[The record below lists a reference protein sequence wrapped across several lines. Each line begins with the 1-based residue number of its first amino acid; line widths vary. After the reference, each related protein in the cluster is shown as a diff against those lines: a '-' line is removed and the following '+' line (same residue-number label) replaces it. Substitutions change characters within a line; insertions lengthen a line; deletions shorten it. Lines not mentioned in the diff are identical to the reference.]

1 MKIFEIV
8 AVLAA
13 AASSAVLAYLL
24 VTLLVRRSAV
34 ERTVAQLERAGAE
47 ADRKAEMGVF
57 ARFFDERGRT
67 NLERRLIQAGWYK
80 LTPGRFMMRSV
91 AASFTGL
98 FVGLI
103 LPFVLHRVNLW
114 MFLLPVVLALAG
126 AIGPSSMLDGAIADR
141 KKKIR
146 NALPDF
152 LDLVSTTVEAGIA
165 LNGAFAAAV
174 DAVRGPFREELLAA
188 LSDIRVGRSRAEAL
202 AAMAARA
209 DVVEL
214 TTTVTAIVQAEK
226 LGGDIA
232 GILDQLAQDA
242 REHRMMRAEELAA
255 QLPVKMTFPMALCML
270 PALFVMIFG
279 AVAAQLINK

>member
-1 MKIFEIV
+1 MLLIAV
-8 AVLAA
+8 VAAALSAAVLG
-13 AASSAVLAYLL
+13 YLG
-24 VTLLVRRSAV
+24 VSMVVHRSAV
-34 ERTVAQLERAGAE
+34 ERTVAQLDRAGVE
-47 ADRKAEMGVF
+47 ADRKAELGVF

-67 NLERRLIQAGWYK
+67 NLERRLVQAGWYK
-80 LTPGRFMMRSV
+80 LTPGRFMMRSIV
-91 AASFTGL
+91 ASFSGL
-98 FVGLI
+98 VGGLMI
-103 LPFVLHRVNLW
+103 PVVLHRHDAWLFVV
-114 MFLLPVVLALAG
+114 PVLLALGG
-126 AIGPSSMLDGAIADR
+126 AILPSSVLDGAISER
-141 KKKIR
+141 KKRIR

-174 DAVRGPFREELLAA
+174 DAVRGPFRDELLAA

-202 AAMAARA
+202 AAMAARC
-209 DVVEL
+209 DVTEL

-232 GILDQLAQDA
+232 GILDQLAEDA
-242 REHRMMRAEELAA
+242 RDQRMTRAEELAA

-279 AVAAQLINK
+279 AVAAQLTNK

>member
-1 MKIFEIV
+1 MLF
-8 AVLAA
+8 AVVAA
-13 AASSAVLAYLL
+13 ALSAAALGYIM
-24 VTLLVRRSAV
+24 VTIFVHRSAV
-34 ERTVAQLERAGAE
+34 ERTVAQIDRTGIE
-47 ADRKAEMGVF
+47 ADRKSELGIF

-80 LTPGRFMMRSV
+80 LTPGRFMMRGII
-91 AASFTGL
+91 ASFSGL
-98 FVGLI
+98 FVGLLI
-103 LPFVLHRVNLW
+103 PFVLHRHVWWL
-114 MFLLPVVLALAG
+114 FVLPVLLALAG
-126 AIGPSSMLDGAIADR
+126 AIAPSSILDGAIAER
-141 KKKIR
+141 KRRIR

-174 DAVRGPFREELLAA
+174 DAVRGPFRDELLAC

-209 DVVEL
+209 DVTEL

-232 GILDQLAQDA
+232 GILDQLAHEA
-242 REHRMMRAEELAA
+242 RDHRMMRAEELAA
-255 QLPVKMTFPMALCML
+255 QLPVVMTFPMALCML

-279 AVAAQLINK
+279 AVAAQMINK

>member
-1 MKIFEIV
+1 MLF

-13 AASSAVLAYLL
+13 AVSAAMLGYLAVTML
-24 VTLLVRRSAV
+24 VHRSAV
-34 ERTVAQLERAGAE
+34 ERTVAQLDRAGVE
-47 ADRKAEMGVF
+47 ADRKAELGVF

-67 NLERRLIQAGWYK
+67 KLERRLIQAGWYG

-91 AASFTGL
+91 VASFSGL
-98 FVGLI
+98 VLGLVVILLLHRHDTWLFI
-103 LPFVLHRVNLW
+103 LPVMLS
-114 MFLLPVVLALAG
+114 LAG
-126 AIGPSSMLDGAIADR
+126 AIAPSSMLDGAIAER
-141 KKKIR
+141 KKRIR

-174 DAVRGPFREELLAA
+174 EAVHGPFREELLAA

-202 AAMAARA
+202 AAMAARC
-209 DVVEL
+209 DVTEL

-226 LGGDIA
+226 LGGDIS
-232 GILDQLAQDA
+232 GILDQLAGDA
-242 REHRMMRAEELAA
+242 RDQRMTRAEEIAA

>member
-1 MKIFEIV
+1 MLLV
-8 AVLAA
+8 VLAA
-13 AASSAVLAYLL
+13 AFSAAILGYLG
-24 VTLLVRRSAV
+24 VITFVHRSAV
-34 ERTVAQLERAGAE
+34 ERTVAQIDKSGID
-47 ADRKAEMGVF
+47 ADRKAELGVF

-67 NLERRLIQAGWYK
+67 KLERRLIQAGWYK
-80 LTPGRFMMRSV
+80 LTPGRFMMRSII
-91 AASFTGL
+91 ASFTGL
-98 FVGLI
+98 FVGI
-103 LPFVLHRVNLW
+103 IVPFILHRHNIW
-114 MFLLPVVLALAG
+114 MFFVPVVLALAG
-126 AIGPSSMLDGAIADR
+126 AILPTSILDGAIAER
-141 KKKIR
+141 KKRIR

-174 DAVRGPFREELLAA
+174 DAVRGPFRDELLAA

-209 DVVEL
+209 DVTEL

-232 GILDQLAQDA
+232 GILDQLANDA
-242 REHRMMRAEELAA
+242 RDQRMTRAEELAA

-279 AVAAQLINK
+279 AVAAELVSK

>member
-1 MKIFEIV
+1 VLV
-8 AVLAA
+8 AVIAA
-13 AASSAVLAYLL
+13 ALCAASLGYLVVSVVSA
-24 VTLLVRRSAV
+24 RRTPV
-34 ERTVAQLERAGAE
+34 ERTIAQLDRAGIDAE
-47 ADRKAEMGVF
+47 RKDELGVF
-57 ARFFDERGRT
+57 ARFFDERGKSKI
-67 NLERRLIQAGWYK
+67 ERRMRQAGWYE
-80 LTPGRFMMRSV
+80 LTPARFAMRSV
-91 AASFTGL
+91 VCAGIGAALGGAL
-98 FVGLI
+98 MLA
-103 LPFVLHRVNLW
+103 LHQRSA
-114 MFLLPVVLALAG
+114 MFLVLALVLAVCGAAVPNALLNG
-126 AIGPSSMLDGAIADR
+126 AIDKR
-141 KKKIR
+141 KKGIR

-174 DAVRGPFREELLAA
+174 DAVRGPLRDELHAV

-202 AAMAARA
+202 ATMAARA

-232 GILDQLAQDA
+232 GILDGLATEA
-242 REHRMMRAEELAA
+242 REQRMLRAEEIAA

-279 AVAAQLINK
+279 AVAAQLLSK

>member
-1 MKIFEIV
+1 MLLIV
-8 AVLAA
+8 VVA
-13 AASSAVLAYLL
+13 SAVSAAILGYLAVTML
-24 VTLLVRRSAV
+24 VHRSAV
-34 ERTVAQLERAGAE
+34 QRTVAQLDKSGAE
-47 ADRKAEMGVF
+47 ADRKKELGVF

-67 NLERRLIQAGWYK
+67 NLERRLVMAGWYK
-80 LTPGRFMMRSV
+80 LTPGRYMMRSII
-91 AASFTGL
+91 ASGAGL
-98 FVGLI
+98 FVGL
-103 LPFVLHRVNLW
+103 LVPFVLHKTQVY
-114 MFLLPVVLALAG
+114 MFLLPVLLALAG
-126 AIGPSSMLDGAIADR
+126 AIAPTSMLDGAIAER
-141 KKKIR
+141 KKRIR

-174 DAVRGPFREELLAA
+174 DAVRGPFRDELLAA

-202 AAMAARA
+202 AAMAARC

-232 GILDQLAQDA
+232 GILDQLATDA
-242 REHRMMRAEELAA
+242 REHRMMRAEEIAN
-255 QLPVKMTFPMALCML
+255 QLPVTMTFPMALCML

-279 AVAAQLINK
+279 AVAAQMIGK

>member
-1 MKIFEIV
+1 MLIAV
-8 AVLAA
+8 VAAALSAAVLG
-13 AASSAVLAYLL
+13 YLGI
-24 VTLLVRRSAV
+24 TLFVHRSEV
-34 ERTVAQLERAGAE
+34 ERTVAQLDLGGLE
-47 ADRKAEMGVF
+47 ANRKAELGLF

-67 NLERRLIQAGWYK
+67 NLERRLVQAGWYN
-80 LTPGRFMMRSV
+80 LTPGKFMMRSV
-91 AASFTGL
+91 VASVSGL
-98 FVGLI
+98 IVGLAI
-103 LPFVLHRVNLW
+103 PVAMHRHEPWFFMLPIV
-114 MFLLPVVLALAG
+114 MALAG
-126 AIGPSSMLDGAIADR
+126 AIAPTSALDGAIAVR
-141 KKKIR
+141 QKRIR
-146 NALPDF
+146 NSLPDF

-174 DAVRGPFREELLAA
+174 DGVRGPFRDELLAV

-209 DVVEL
+209 DVTEL

-242 REHRMMRAEELAA
+242 REHRMTRAEELAA
-255 QLPVKMTFPMALCML
+255 QLPVKMTFPMAVCML

-279 AVAAQLINK
+279 AVAAQLITK

>member
-1 MKIFEIV
+1 MLLV
-8 AVLAA
+8 VVLAA
-13 AASSAVLAYLL
+13 ALCVALL
-24 VTLLVRRSAV
+24 GYVTVTTFVHRSAL
-34 ERTVAQLERAGAE
+34 ERHVAQLDRAGIE
-47 ADRKAEMGVF
+47 ADRKAELGVF

-67 NLERRLIQAGWYK
+67 QLERRLVQAGWYN
-80 LTPGRFMMRSV
+80 LTAGRFMMRSIG
-91 AASFTGL
+91 ASFGGL
-98 FVGLI
+98 IVGLAI
-103 LPFVLHRVNLW
+103 PLVLLHRHDIW
-114 MFLLPVVLALAG
+114 FLFLPIMLALAG
-126 AIGPSSMLDGAIADR
+126 ALAPSSMLDGAIANR
-141 KKKIR
+141 KRNIR
-146 NALPDF
+146 NSLPDF

-174 DAVRGPFREELLAA
+174 DAVRGPFRDELLAV

-226 LGGDIA
+226 LGGDVA
-232 GILDQLAQDA
+232 GILDQLAHDA
-242 REHRMMRAEELAA
+242 RDHRMTRAEEIAA

-279 AVAAQLINK
+279 AVGAQLVTK

>member
-1 MKIFEIV
+1 MLI

-13 AASSAVLAYLL
+13 AVSAAVLGYLAV
-24 VTLLVRRSAV
+24 VTLVHRSAV
-34 ERTVAQLERAGAE
+34 ERHVAQLDRAGIE
-47 ADRKAEMGVF
+47 ADRKAELGVF

-67 NLERRLIQAGWYK
+67 NLERRLVQAGWYK
-80 LTPGRFMMRSV
+80 LTPGRFMMRGIIASV
-91 AASFTGL
+91 SGL
-98 FVGLI
+98 AVGI
-103 LPFVLHRVNLW
+103 LVPLVLHRHEIW
-114 MFLLPVVLALAG
+114 FLCLPVVLALAG
-126 AIGPSSMLDGAIADR
+126 AIAPSSMLDGAIAER
-141 KKKIR
+141 KRRIR

-209 DVVEL
+209 DVTEL

-232 GILDQLAQDA
+232 GILDQLAHDA
-242 REHRMMRAEELAA
+242 RDHRMTRAEELAA

-279 AVAAQLINK
+279 AVAAQLISK

>member
-1 MKIFEIV
+1 MLLIV
-8 AVLAA
+8 VLA
-13 AASSAVLAYLL
+13 SAVSAAILGYLVVTML
-24 VTLLVRRSAV
+24 VHRSAV
-34 ERTVAQLERAGAE
+34 ERTVAQLDKSGIE

-80 LTPGRFMMRSV
+80 VTPARYMMRSII
-91 AASFTGL
+91 ASGGGL
-98 FVGLI
+98 FVGLLI
-103 LPFVLHRVNLW
+103 PFVLHKTQLY
-114 MFLLPVVLALAG
+114 MFMLPVLLALAG
-126 AIGPSSMLDGAIADR
+126 AIAPTSMLDGAIAER
-141 KKKIR
+141 KKRIR

-174 DAVRGPFREELLAA
+174 DAVRGPFRDELLAA

-202 AAMAARA
+202 AAMAARC

-232 GILDQLAQDA
+232 GILDQLATEA
-242 REHRMMRAEELAA
+242 REHRMLRAEEIAN
-255 QLPVKMTFPMALCML
+255 QLPVTMTFPMALCML

-279 AVAAQLINK
+279 AVAAQMIGK

>member
-1 MKIFEIV
+1 MLLAVIAAAV
-8 AVLAA
+8 SAAVLG
-13 AASSAVLAYLL
+13 YLG
-24 VTLLVRRSAV
+24 VTVIVHRSAV
-34 ERTVAQLERAGAE
+34 ERTVAQLDRAGIE
-47 ADRKAEMGVF
+47 ADRKAELGVF

-67 NLERRLIQAGWYK
+67 NLERRLIQAGWYA
-80 LTPGRFMMRSV
+80 LTPGRFMMRSIV
-91 AASFTGL
+91 ASFSGLAAGLMIPVLLHRHDLWL
-98 FVGLI
+98 FV
-103 LPFVLHRVNLW
+103 V
-114 MFLLPVVLALAG
+114 PVMLALAG
-126 AIGPSSMLDGAIADR
+126 AILPSSVLDGAIAER
-141 KKKIR
+141 KKRIR

-174 DAVRGPFREELLAA
+174 DAVHGPFREELLAA

-209 DVVEL
+209 DVTEL

-232 GILDQLAQDA
+232 GILDQLASDA
-242 REHRMMRAEELAA
+242 RDQRMTRAEELAA

>member
-1 MKIFEIV
+1 MLI
-8 AVLAA
+8 AVIAA
-13 AASSAVLAYLL
+13 AISAAILGYLI
-24 VTLLVRRSAV
+24 VTIVVHRSAV
-34 ERTVAQLERAGAE
+34 ERTVAQLDRAGVE
-47 ADRKAEMGVF
+47 ADRKAELGVF

-67 NLERRLIQAGWYK
+67 KLERRLMQAGWYS
-80 LTPGRFMMRSV
+80 LTPGGFMMRSV
-91 AASFTGL
+91 IASGSGL
-98 FVGLI
+98 LVGIMIPL
-103 LPFVLHRVNLW
+103 VLHHHELW
-114 MFLLPVVLALAG
+114 LVALPIMLALAG
-126 AIGPSSMLDGAIADR
+126 AILPSSMLDAAIAER
-141 KKKIR
+141 KKRIR

-174 DAVRGPFREELLAA
+174 DAVTGPFRDELLAA

-202 AAMAARA
+202 AAMAARC
-209 DVVEL
+209 DVTEL

-232 GILDQLAQDA
+232 GILDQLAGDA
-242 REHRMMRAEELAA
+242 RDQRMTRAEELAA

-279 AVAAQLINK
+279 AVAAQLISK

>member
-1 MKIFEIV
+1 MLIAVVTAAISAALLGYV
-8 AVLAA
+8 AVTTF
-13 AASSAVLAYLL
+13 VH
-24 VTLLVRRSAV
+24 RSAV
-34 ERTVAQLERAGAE
+34 ERTVAQLDRAGID
-47 ADRKAEMGVF
+47 ADRKAELGVF

-67 NLERRLIQAGWYK
+67 NLERRLIQAGWYD
-80 LTPGRFMMRSV
+80 LTPGRFMMRSII
-91 AASFTGL
+91 ASFSGL
-98 FVGLI
+98 FVGLLVPFLLHRFNIWMFI
-103 LPFVLHRVNLW
+103 LPVL
-114 MFLLPVVLALAG
+114 LALAG
-126 AIGPSSMLDGAIADR
+126 AIAPSSILDGAIAER
-141 KKKIR
+141 KKRIR
-146 NALPDF
+146 NSLPDF

-174 DAVRGPFREELLAA
+174 DAVRGPFRDELLAA

-209 DVVEL
+209 DVTEL

-232 GILDQLAQDA
+232 GILDQLAGDA
-242 REHRMMRAEELAA
+242 REHRMTRAEELAA
-255 QLPVKMTFPMALCML
+255 QLPVMMTFPMALCML

>member
-1 MKIFEIV
+1 
-8 AVLAA
+8 
-13 AASSAVLAYLL
+13 
-24 VTLLVRRSAV
+24 
-34 ERTVAQLERAGAE
+34 
-47 ADRKAEMGVF
+47 
-57 ARFFDERGRT
+57 
-67 NLERRLIQAGWYK
+67 
-80 LTPGRFMMRSV
+80 MMRSV
-91 AASFTGL
+91 IASFS
-98 FVGLI
+98 GLI
-103 LPFVLHRVNLW
+103 VGIMLPLIMHHHEMWLISFPI
-114 MFLLPVVLALAG
+114 MLAFAG
-126 AIGPSSMLDGAIADR
+126 AILPSSMLDGAITER
-141 KKKIR
+141 KKRIR

-174 DAVRGPFREELLAA
+174 DAVSGPFRDELLAA

-202 AAMAARA
+202 AAMAARC

-232 GILDQLAQDA
+232 GILDELANDA
-242 REHRMMRAEELAA
+242 RDHRMMRAEEIAA

-279 AVAAQLINK
+279 AVAAQMLGR

>member
-1 MKIFEIV
+1 MLI

-13 AASSAVLAYLL
+13 AMSAAALGYLA
-24 VTLLVRRSAV
+24 VTVIVHRSAV
-34 ERTVAQLERAGAE
+34 ERTVAQLDRAGIE
-47 ADRKAEMGVF
+47 ADRKAELGVF

-67 NLERRLIQAGWYK
+67 NLERRLVQAGWYN
-80 LTPGRFMMRSV
+80 LTPGRFMMRSIV
-91 AASFTGL
+91 ASFSGLLGGLMIPLLLHRHDLWL
-98 FVGLI
+98 FV
-103 LPFVLHRVNLW
+103 V
-114 MFLLPVVLALAG
+114 PVMLALAG
-126 AIGPSSMLDGAIADR
+126 AILPSSLLDGAIAER
-141 KKKIR
+141 KKRIR

-174 DAVRGPFREELLAA
+174 DGVRGPFREELLAA

-202 AAMAARA
+202 AAMAARC

-232 GILDQLAQDA
+232 GILDELASDA
-242 REHRMMRAEELAA
+242 RDQRMTRAEELAA

-279 AVAAQLINK
+279 AVAAQLTNR

>member
-1 MKIFEIV
+1 MLL

-13 AASSAVLAYLL
+13 AISASILGYLG
-24 VTLLVRRSAV
+24 VMTFVHRSEV
-34 ERTVAQLERAGAE
+34 ERTVAQIDRAGID
-47 ADRKAEMGVF
+47 ADRKAELGVF

-67 NLERRLIQAGWYK
+67 KLERRLLQAGWYK
-80 LTPGRFMMRSV
+80 LTPGRFMMRGII
-91 AASFTGL
+91 ASFSGL
-98 FVGLI
+98 VAGILVPLI
-103 LPFVLHRVNLW
+103 LHRHGIWMFVL
-114 MFLLPVVLALAG
+114 PVLLALAG
-126 AIGPSSMLDGAIADR
+126 AILPTSVLDGAITER
-141 KKKIR
+141 KRRIR

-174 DAVRGPFREELLAA
+174 DAVHGPFRDELLAA

-202 AAMAARA
+202 AAMAARC
-209 DVVEL
+209 DVTEL

-232 GILDQLAQDA
+232 GILDQLAHDA
-242 REHRMMRAEELAA
+242 RDHRMTRAEELAA

-279 AVAAQLINK
+279 AVAAELINK

>member
-1 MKIFEIV
+1 MLIAVIAAAFSA
-8 AVLAA
+8 AVLGYL
-13 AASSAVLAYLL
+13 AVLLM
-24 VTLLVRRSAV
+24 VRRSAV
-34 ERTVAQLERAGAE
+34 ERTVAQLERSGAE
-47 ADRKAEMGVF
+47 ADRKAELGVF

-67 NLERRLIQAGWYK
+67 NLERRLMQAGWYK
-80 LTPGRFMMRSV
+80 LTPGRFMMRSIV
-91 AASFTGL
+91 ASFTGL
-98 FVGLI
+98 FVGLVIPFLLHRFNMWMVI
-103 LPFVLHRVNLW
+103 LPV
-114 MFLLPVVLALAG
+114 MLALAG
-126 AIGPSSMLDGAIADR
+126 AILPSSLLDGAISDR
-141 KKKIR
+141 KKRIR

-174 DAVRGPFREELLAA
+174 DAVRGPFRDELLAA

-226 LGGDIA
+226 LGGDIS
-232 GILDQLAQDA
+232 GILEQLAQEA

-279 AVAAQLINK
+279 AVAAQLIAK

>member
-1 MKIFEIV
+1 MLI
-8 AVLAA
+8 AVIAA
-13 AASSAVLAYLL
+13 ALSAAMLGYLAVTML
-24 VTLLVRRSAV
+24 VHRSALD
-34 ERTVAQLERAGAE
+34 RHVAQLDRAGIE
-47 ADRKAEMGVF
+47 ADRKAELGVF

-67 NLERRLIQAGWYK
+67 NLERRLVQAGWYK
-80 LTPGRFMMRSV
+80 LTPGRFMMRSIV
-91 AASFTGL
+91 ASFSGL
-98 FVGLI
+98 LGGLLI
-103 LPFVLHRVNLW
+103 PLVLHRHEIWL
-114 MFLLPVVLALAG
+114 FGLPVLLALAG
-126 AIGPSSMLDGAIADR
+126 AILPSSLLDGAIADR
-141 KKKIR
+141 KKRIR

-174 DAVRGPFREELLAA
+174 DAVRGPFRDELLAA

-209 DVVEL
+209 DVTEL

-242 REHRMMRAEELAA
+242 RDQRMTRAEEVAA
-255 QLPVKMTFPMALCML
+255 QLPVVMTFPMALCML

-279 AVAAQLINK
+279 AVAAQLMSK

>member
-1 MKIFEIV
+1 MLI
-8 AVLAA
+8 AVIAA
-13 AASSAVLAYLL
+13 AVCAASLSYLVVMVVSA
-24 VTLLVRRSAV
+24 RRTAV
-34 ERTVAQLERAGAE
+34 ERTIAQLDKAGID
-47 ADRKAEMGVF
+47 ADRNTEMGVF

-67 NLERRLIQAGWYK
+67 KLQRRMRQAGWYD
-80 LTPGRFMMRSV
+80 LTPAKFATRTVVG
-91 AASFTGL
+91 AAIGGGL
-98 FVGLI
+98 GLA
-103 LPFVLHRVNLW
+103 LMFALHQHSL
-114 MFLLPVVLALAG
+114 MFLVLTLVLTVCG
-126 AIGPSSMLDGAIADR
+126 AAAPNAMLNSAITKR
-141 KKKIR
+141 KKGIR
-146 NALPDF
+146 NSLPDF

-174 DAVRGPFREELLAA
+174 DAVRGPLRDELQAV

-202 AAMAARA
+202 AALAARC

-232 GILDQLAQDA
+232 GILDGLAQEA
-242 REHRMMRAEELAA
+242 REQRMMRAEEIAA

-279 AVAAQLINK
+279 AVAAQLISK

>member
-1 MKIFEIV
+1 MFV
-8 AVLAA
+8 AVIAA
-13 AASSAVLAYLL
+13 ACSAAVLGYLA
-24 VTLLVRRSAV
+24 VLLMVRRSAV
-34 ERTVAQLERAGAE
+34 ERTVAQLERSGAE
-47 ADRKAEMGVF
+47 ADRKAELGVF

-67 NLERRLIQAGWYK
+67 NLERRLMQAGWYK
-80 LTPGRFMMRSV
+80 LTPGRFMMRSIM
-91 AASFTGL
+91 ASFGGL
-98 FVGLI
+98 FVGLLI
-103 LPFVLHRVNLW
+103 PFLLHRFNLW
-114 MFLLPVVLALAG
+114 MVILPVILALAG
-126 AIGPSSMLDGAIADR
+126 AIAPSSLLDGAIADR
-141 KKKIR
+141 KKRIR
-146 NALPDF
+146 NSLPDF

-174 DAVRGPFREELLAA
+174 DAVRGPFRDELLAA
-188 LSDIRVGRSRAEAL
+188 LSDIRVGRSRAESL

-232 GILDQLAQDA
+232 GILDQLAQEA
-242 REHRMMRAEELAA
+242 REHRMMRAEEIAA

-279 AVAAQLINK
+279 AVAAQLIAK